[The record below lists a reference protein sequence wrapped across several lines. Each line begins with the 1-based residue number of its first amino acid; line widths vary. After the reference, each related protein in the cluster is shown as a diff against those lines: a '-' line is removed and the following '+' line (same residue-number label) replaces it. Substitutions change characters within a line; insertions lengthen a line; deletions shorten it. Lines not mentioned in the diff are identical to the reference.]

1 MINYINLKKQY
12 IKERKNLLSVID
24 KTLSTGMY
32 ILDKEVDLFE
42 KNIQKYNK
50 SKYCVALNSG
60 TDALTLALYLVGV
73 RKNDEVITT
82 SNSFVASTAVIAHL
96 GAKPIFSDVLPD
108 QNIDPQDIKKKIT
121 KRTKAIM
128 PVHLTG
134 RPCEMDEIIYLSK
147 KFGIPII
154 EDAAQAIGTKYKK
167 KNVGNFCEIG

>member
-12 IKERKNLLSVID
+12 IKERKSLLSVID

-121 KRTKAIM
+121 KKTKAVI
-128 PVHLTG
+128 VAHIG
-134 RPCEMDEIIYLSK
+134 GEVANIIEIK
-147 KFGIPII
+147 KFL
-154 EDAAQAIGTKYKK
+154 KK
-167 KNVGNFCEIG
+167 KKYLLN